1 MPDGIISDHE
11 IASLGSGPHIAT
23 CSCGWSAES
32 ACSPRYAARRA
43 RIHLSGMRATALV
56 RQIQLVS
63 VRAQQ
68 RADELAEIRAM
79 FVWRRQVIV
88 RERLQL
94 RAMRDRWR
102 SAWAPGRVRSA
113 AQLLDT
119 ARQMAS
125 LDLSQFWL
133 DYVALGGNCSPA
145 ELAALLSDEQPMRQ
159 IDYEILAAA
168 LNERFAEAG
177 FGYPVEG
184 WNVQ

>member
-1 MPDGIISDHE
+1 MLEEAVSDHE
-11 IASLGSGPHIAT
+11 IAILDSVPHIAS
-23 CSCGWSAES
+23 CSCGWSATS

-43 RIHLSGMRATALV
+43 RIHLSEMRMTALV
-56 RQIQLVS
+56 RRIQLVS

-68 RADELAEIRAM
+68 RADELVEVRATLG
-79 FVWRRQVIV
+79 WRRQDIV

-94 RAMRDRWR
+94 CAMRDRR
-102 SAWAPGRVRSA
+102 SAWAPGRLPSA

-125 LDLSQFWL
+125 LDLSQLWL
-133 DYVALGGNCSPA
+133 DYFALGGNCSPA
-145 ELAALLSDEQPMRQ
+145 ELTALLSGERSIEQ

-177 FGYPVEG
+177 FGHPVEG
-184 WNVQ
+184 WSAR